1 MLNMSTVCSWEQGR
15 EQFKRLN
22 TTLHTETLLQNSSV
36 TLLRQQCCIVSHK
49 CTLLLALL
57 LLIYH
62 HILSKKKEETEFLG
76 FYRLQFLSN
85 FFVLFKKAL
94 F

>member
-1 MLNMSTVCSWEQGR
+1 M
-15 EQFKRLN
+15 
-22 TTLHTETLLQNSSV
+22 H
-36 TLLRQQCCIVSHK
+36 IVIGP
-49 CTLLLALL
+49 LALD
-57 LLIYH
+57 
-62 HILSKKKEETEFLG
+62 LSSHPVKKKEETEFLG